1 MGKSDSASTKDL
13 RLALRRYRSSF
24 DGCYR
29 FKLADSGTIRC
40 SWNLNYP
47 SSRLSCGDVRQRTEI
62 VMAKAVMEKRADKK
76 AKKAKSVSEMEYDVP
91 AYKMPL
97 EPLDRACP
105 DHQFDLPEA
114 LFQICS
120 VSIPPLPV

>member
-62 VMAKAVMEKRADKK
+62 VMAKAVMKKRADKK
-76 AKKAKSVSEMEYDVP
+76 AKKAKSVSETGVRCSSLQN
-91 AYKMPL
+91 AV
-97 EPLDRACP
+97 RASRSS
-105 DHQFDLPEA
+105 LPG
-114 LFQICS
+114 S
-120 VSIPPLPV
+120 PVRFA